1 MSSSAVVIIYGSLN
15 KRLFYRTGLD
25 IVAIVQ
31 GREEGSPL
39 EMLTPSPW
47 LERVTSEK
55 GGGTAAQWVAHS
67 VFGGMFAEFG
77 LSEHGAPSTA
87 KKRPLRTL
95 DPTLSQEINTFATL
109 VCDDGGQEQADFMCM
124 GESPR
129 RVVFI
134 HAEVNN
140 RQMSVSAMQIVGRQA
155 MASLA
160 FMARGARLMDR
171 TAWWQSPW
179 STDDH
184 QQVPHRLLKSATPDL
199 ATTWNEIKRGIQSAQ
214 YAKEIWIF
222 AGRTLSKAE
231 LVRQL
236 TRPSGPTPL
245 SLQMV
250 YFLGALQTSAA
261 RANVAMRIF
270 CSN

>member
-1 MSSSAVVIIYGSLN
+1 M
-15 KRLFYRTGLD
+15 
-25 IVAIVQ
+25 
-31 GREEGSPL
+31 
-39 EMLTPSPW
+39 TPSPW

-77 LSEHGAPSTA
+77 LSKHGAPSTA
-87 KKRPLRTL
+87 KKRPLCTL
-95 DPTLSQEINTFATL
+95 DPTLSQEIDTFDTL

-129 RVVFI
+129 RVVFL
-134 HAEVNN
+134 HAKVNN
-140 RQMSVSAMQIVGRQA
+140 SQMSVSAMQIVGRQA

-184 QQVPHRLLKSATPDL
+184 QQVPHRLLRAATPDL